1 MLTLKKEKTVDSIL
15 TAFNTMVQELTVI
28 QAQKTQEA
36 SNIRDEAAALLTKA
50 NVADAEAER
59 ARNVADR
66 LNQIIN

>member
-15 TAFNTMVQELTVI
+15 TTLHTMILELAEI
-28 QAQKTQEA
+28 HINKTEEA

-59 ARNVADR
+59 AHNIANK
-66 LNQIIN
+66 LNQIIT

>member
-15 TAFNTMVQELTVI
+15 TAFNTMVQELTEI
-28 QAQKTQEA
+28 QAKKAEEA

-59 ARNVADR
+59 ARNVADK

>member
-50 NVADAEAER
+50 NVADSEAER
-59 ARNVADR
+59 ARNVADK

>member
-1 MLTLKKEKTVDSIL
+1 MLTLKREKTVDSIL

-28 QAQKTQEA
+28 QSQKAQEA
-36 SNIRDEAAALLTKA
+36 SNIRDEASALLTKA

-59 ARNVADR
+59 ARNVADK

>member
-28 QAQKTQEA
+28 QAQKAQEA
-36 SNIRDEAAALLTKA
+36 SNIRDEASALLTKA

-59 ARNVADR
+59 ARNVADK

>member
-15 TAFNTMVQELTVI
+15 TTFNTMVQELTVI
-28 QAQKTQEA
+28 QAQKSQEA

-59 ARNVADR
+59 ARNVANK
-66 LNQIIN
+66 LNQIIT

>member
-28 QAQKTQEA
+28 QAQKAQEA

-50 NVADAEAER
+50 NVADAESER
-59 ARNVADR
+59 ARNVADK

>member
-1 MLTLKKEKTVDSIL
+1 MLAFKKEKTVDSIL

-36 SNIRDEAAALLTKA
+36 SNIRDQAAALLTKA

-59 ARNVADR
+59 ARNVADK

>member
-15 TAFNTMVQELTVI
+15 TAFSTMVQELTVI

-36 SNIRDEAAALLTKA
+36 SNIRDEAAVLLTKA

-59 ARNVADR
+59 ARNVADK
-66 LNQIIN
+66 LNQIII